1 MAFYPLGISRRRD
14 VPNVPEQAA
23 GAINMRWSVADELAC
38 AYIDAPHA
46 AIPPT
51 LHAAALDA
59 IHRRI
64 CVLPIRFGLA
74 CATKRKSTICST
86 AVAATCSI
94 KSTAW
99 IARAKWACGLRR
111 RRFFPSQPS
120 SRKQSRP
127 RHRRRRWNI

>member
-38 AYIDAPHA
+38 AYIDAPHH

-74 CATKRKSTICST
+74 LRDEIQDRCALRLESS
-86 AVAATCSI
+86 
-94 KSTAW
+94 
-99 IARAKWACGLRR
+99 ARPAGARGAHDGPDRR
-111 RRFFPSQPS
+111 
-120 SRKQSRP
+120 
-127 RHRRRRWNI
+127 